1 VLGAAL
7 VVLAVVE
14 LLLSDEQPEPTPVR
28 ALAAVVP
35 PLLVVVARRRPRAA
49 AALLAAVLVV
59 SAVEAGPSGTF
70 SAGLSWLLIVFATAA
85 EAPRPWWWLGAVA
98 AATVL
103 RDVRTTPSNA
113 SDVVVDVVFLVAAGT
128 AGRLVHRR
136 AAQAAQLGARLR
148 LADDGREE
156 ATREALA
163 RERALIARELH
174 DIVAHSVSLMV
185 VQAGTARPVAERRD
199 AELAQVL
206 ATIESVGREALTELR
221 RLLAVLRT
229 ETGEGL
235 EPVPGIERVA
245 DLVEGFRAAGMDVRA
260 RLEPPAGVS
269 AGIGLCGYRTVQEGL
284 TNALRHAP
292 GSRVDVTVAGDADL
306 LTVQV
311 IDTGG
316 ARVPDPGGSGTGL
329 VGLRERVLLCGGR
342 LEADGSG
349 DGYRLQVSLPL
360 RDAPIAADGDPP

>member
-1 VLGAAL
+1 M
-7 VVLAVVE
+7 
-14 LLLSDEQPEPTPVR
+14 
-28 ALAAVVP
+28 
-35 PLLVVVARRRPRAA
+35 
-49 AALLAAVLVV
+49 
-59 SAVEAGPSGTF
+59 
-70 SAGLSWLLIVFATAA
+70 LIVFATAA
-85 EAPRPWWWLGAVA
+85 WAPRPWWWLGAVL

-103 RDVRTTPSNA
+103 RDVRTTPSDA
-113 SDVVVDVVFLVAAGT
+113 ADVVVDLVFLVAAGT

-136 AAQAAQLGARLR
+136 AAQADQLGARLR

-174 DIVAHSVSLMV
+174 DIVAHSVSLIV

-206 ATIESVGREALTELR
+206 GTIESVGREALTELR
-221 RLLAVLRT
+221 RLLGVLRT

-235 EPVPGIERVA
+235 EPVPGIERVT

-260 RLEPPAGVS
+260 RLDPPAGVS
-269 AGIGLCGYRTVQEGL
+269 AGTGLCAYRTVQEGL

-292 GSRVDVTVAGDADL
+292 GSRVDVTVAGDDDL

-311 IDTGG
+311 IDVGG
-316 ARVPDPGGSGTGL
+316 TRVTDPGGSGTGL

-342 LEADGSG
+342 LQAGGSG